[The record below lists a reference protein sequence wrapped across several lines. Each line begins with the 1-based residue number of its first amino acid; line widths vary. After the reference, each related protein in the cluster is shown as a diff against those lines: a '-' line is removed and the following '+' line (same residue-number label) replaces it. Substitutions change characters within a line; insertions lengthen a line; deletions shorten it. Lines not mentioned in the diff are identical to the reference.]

1 MWIWILN
8 ELSFVKNYFK
18 RLFNKL
24 SVNYFYLL
32 NEWTKVS
39 ILSDGNKVDTVLL
52 MGHAIRSDSLI
63 QLFWQFQVVFDL
75 ECKNSSD
82 MQQEKIAF
90 KHLTQIGTF
99 TIMKY
104 FICLILYMKQAN
116 CLKSYYKIS
125 DQWMRIPI
133 KRFDERR
140 QWPGVERRGGLSWD
154 GSGRRR

>member
-104 FICLILYMKQAN
+104 TGCTQCATPKLPKKVLHIGDIVAHWGHYSEK
-116 CLKSYYKIS
+116 
-125 DQWMRIPI
+125 MRIFE
-133 KRFDERR
+133 K
-140 QWPGVERRGGLSWD
+140 LCTY
-154 GSGRRR
+154 SGKYWKNRVWR